1 MSERIWTPEVA
12 DIGNRIVALSLTRAA
27 ELYEYLER
35 VHGVRVSLAA
45 GPVECV
51 TWKGDPVPPS
61 CHVRLEGYEPA
72 KKISVIKEV
81 RELTGWGLRE
91 SKDFVERSPAVLK
104 AGLAPDEAATMRSRL
119 EAAGAKVTVGFVG
132 VDRLDVRLDSFDRTK
147 IIPVIK
153 VVREVTGVGLAE
165 AKRLVECAPSVVKS
179 AVTREEAEAI
189 KARVE
194 AAGGKV
200 SLGW

>member
-12 DIGNRIVALSLTRAA
+12 DLGNRIVALSLTRAA

-35 VHGVRVSLAA
+35 VHGVRVSLGA
-45 GPVECV
+45 GPVEV
-51 TWKGDPVPPS
+51 VPPVVS
-61 CHVRLEGYEPA
+61 PSLPSFEVRLEGYEPA
-72 KKISVIKEV
+72 KKISVIKTV

-91 SKDFVERSPAVLK
+91 AIDFVERLPAVLK
-104 AGLAPDEAATMRSRL
+104 TGLTPEEAATLKGRL
-119 EAAGAKVTVGFVG
+119 EAAGAKVSVRTTG
-132 VDRLDVRLDSFDRTK
+132 VDSLDVRLESFERTK

-165 AKRLVECAPSVVKS
+165 AKRLVECAPSVVKAS
-179 AVTREEAEAI
+179 VTREEAEAI
-189 KARVE
+189 KAKLE